1 MEKIKQILPTFQ
13 VPEICPN
20 MSDEELED
28 KLAIYIMAFGKLHYL
43 ITLKALQKI
52 MLDEDLMK
60 KFRSTPIP
68 TLASESVKLTE
79 FEKEEKERY
88 KREQT
93 LNEAVDIWKCEMIA
107 YNFIGERVS
116 SRKMT
121 PLEYDYWIA
130 YKIATYEEYKY
141 WKDKEQGLDV
151 KLPYERLSYNPKTR
165 EIIPMR

>member
-1 MEKIKQILPTFQ
+1 MPTFQ
-13 VPEICPN
+13 VPEINFN

-28 KLAIYIMAFGKLHYL
+28 KLAVYIMAFGKLHYL

-79 FEKEEKERY
+79 FEQEEKERY

-93 LNEAVDIWKCEMIA
+93 LREAADILKCEMIA
-107 YNFIGERVS
+107 YNFKGEKAS

-130 YKIATYEEYKY
+130 YKIATYDEYKY
-141 WKDKEQGLDV
+141 WKKKEQGLDV
-151 KLPYERLSYNPKTR
+151 KPPYDRLSYDPKTR
-165 EIIPMR
+165 QVIPVR